1 MTDADANLVLEQLR
15 ATRNEVAAFR
25 TEARERHEEV
35 ILRLGNLER
44 DFASMKVDLA
54 GMQVRLRFESRL
66 SRIERRLD
74 LVDGGSPIT

>member
-1 MTDADANLVLEQLR
+1 MADDISNLVLEQLR
-15 ATRNEVAAFR
+15 ALRNDVQTFR

-54 GMQVRLRFESRL
+54 GQQVRLDRYEARL
-66 SRIERRLD
+66 GRIERRLE
-74 LVDGGSPIT
+74 LVDERKV